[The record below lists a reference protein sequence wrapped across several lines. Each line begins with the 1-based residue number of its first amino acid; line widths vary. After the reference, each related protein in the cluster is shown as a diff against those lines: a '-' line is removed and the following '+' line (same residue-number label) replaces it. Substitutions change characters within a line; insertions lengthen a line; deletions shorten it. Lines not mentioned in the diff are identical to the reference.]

1 MICCKNVVNITFLE
15 IYIKVKEKRE
25 INMRGV
31 WYNFF
36 FLSLFSFFSFY
47 QSDRLINS
55 KKKKKKKKKEKEKK
69 SDRLVL
75 PPFYFVCLLFYFG
88 MTQIIVLF
96 LKIKVINLLMFLLY
110 PYLLIFLLIIQ
121 FFDKFI

>member
-15 IYIKVKEKRE
+15 IYIKIKEKRE

-36 FLSLFSFFSFY
+36 FLSLFSFFLFY

-55 KKKKKKKKKEKEKK
+55 QKKKKIKEKK
-69 SDRLVL
+69 SDRLVI
-75 PPFYFVCLLFYFG
+75 FVL
-88 MTQIIVLF
+88 
-96 LKIKVINLLMFLLY
+96 
-110 PYLLIFLLIIQ
+110 
-121 FFDKFI
+121 

>member
-36 FLSLFSFFSFY
+36 FLSLFPFFSFY

-55 KKKKKKKKKEKEKK
+55 QKKEKKEKK
-69 SDRLVL
+69 R
-75 PPFYFVCLLFYFG
+75 
-88 MTQIIVLF
+88 
-96 LKIKVINLLMFLLY
+96 KVI
-110 PYLLIFLLIIQ
+110 
-121 FFDKFI
+121 D

>member
-36 FLSLFSFFSFY
+36 FLSLFPFFSFY

-55 KKKKKKKKKEKEKK
+55 QKKKKKKKRKRKEK
-69 SDRLVL
+69 
-75 PPFYFVCLLFYFG
+75 
-88 MTQIIVLF
+88 
-96 LKIKVINLLMFLLY
+96 
-110 PYLLIFLLIIQ
+110 
-121 FFDKFI
+121 